1 MGQKVNPIGLRLG
14 IIRGWQ
20 SRWYADDK
28 YKDYLAEDLKIRK
41 FVRQKLVRAGVS
53 AVEIERLA
61 NQVKVIIK
69 TSRPGIV
76 IGRKGS
82 EVEGLRQSIQKLVG
96 NPNIQ
101 ISVDEI
107 KVPEVDAYLVA
118 ENVAFQIERR
128 VSYRRAMKQAIMRA
142 LRSGAIGIKIRCAG
156 RLSGAEIA
164 RVEWYREGRLPL
176 QTLRADIDYGFTE
189 ANTTYGKIGVK
200 VWIFKGEVI
209 KTGEVL
215 EGVSAAKK
223 NSRKEDTE
231 PYVSTEES

>member
-1 MGQKVNPIGLRLG
+1 LGQKVNPIGLRLG
-14 IIRGWQ
+14 IMRGWQ

-28 YKDYLAEDLKIRK
+28 YREYLAEDLKIRQ
-41 FVRQKLVRAGVS
+41 FVREKLARAGVS

-61 NQVKVIIK
+61 NQVKIIIK

-82 EVEGLRQSIQKLVG
+82 EVENLRQSIQKLVG
-96 NPNIQ
+96 NQNIQ

-107 KVPEVDAYLVA
+107 KVPEIDAFLVA

-128 VSYRRAMKQAIMRA
+128 VSYRRAMKQAMMRA
-142 LRSGAIGIKIRCAG
+142 LRSGAIGIKISCSG

-164 RVEWYREGRLPL
+164 REEWYREGRLPL

-209 KTGEVL
+209 KSGEVL
-215 EGVSAAKK
+215 EGVSAT
-223 NSRKEDTE
+223 NTIDRYKEDTDTH
-231 PYVSTEES
+231 VNT